1 MDRRRDRVF
10 LAGIAASLLVHGAAV
25 SVIAVRA
32 ASHDPAARQI
42 EFLPVEFT
50 REVSPVEVQRPQ
62 TTPPLPEPQPV
73 AETRPEP
80 ARTLRETR
88 LPDAHRDSP
97 ARPVPP
103 LRQIASAGRAGAG
116 AGTTPRPG
124 GGELN
129 TGTPSTGGD
138 LDLGPGGRTRPGW
151 VPGRGTGEGSGTGPG
166 RGEPEPVVTPG
177 PAAPVAPAPSPPP
190 APREVRV
197 TICQASGMLPGR
209 YCQNT
214 VARTFREA
222 DVPTRAC
229 TLCRAPEPPPEHRST
244 QAEVVKARFL
254 SGSNPSIPPSVRLS
268 RPVSVTCQY
277 TVGTDGGVKDVT
289 IVDSSGHRALD
300 QEVLKAVRSYRYSP
314 ATQGGIPREVTM
326 RRTFTFQPT
335 D

>member
-10 LAGIAASLLVHGAAV
+10 LAGIAASLAAHVAAV

-32 ASHDPAARQI
+32 ASQGPAAHQI

-50 REVSPVEVQRPQ
+50 REASPVDVQRPQ
-62 TTPPLPEPQPV
+62 TTPPPPPPGPQPV
-73 AETRPEP
+73 PEARPVRQS
-80 ARTLRETR
+80 AVREER
-88 LPDAHRDSP
+88 VPHPPRHSP
-97 ARPVPP
+97 ARPLAPW
-103 LRQIASAGRAGAG
+103 RQAALPGRPGGGSVA
-116 AGTTPRPG
+116 RPG
-124 GGELN
+124 GGELD
-129 TGTPSTGGD
+129 TGTPSAGGD

-166 RGEPEPVVTPG
+166 RGDPEPAANPG
-177 PAAPVAPAPSPPP
+177 PAAPPAPAPAP

-197 TICQASGMLPGR
+197 TVCQASGMLPGR

-214 VARTFREA
+214 VTRTFREA
-222 DVPTRAC
+222 DAPTRVC
-229 TLCRAPEPPPEHRST
+229 TLCKAPEPPAHRST
-244 QAEVVKARFL
+244 QAETVKARFL
-254 SGSNPSIPPSVRLS
+254 SGPSPSIPASVRLA

-277 TVGTDGGVKDVT
+277 TVGTDGAVKDAE
-289 IVDSSGHRALD
+289 IVDSSGFRALD
-300 QEVLKAVRSYRYSP
+300 QEVLKAVRAYRYSP